1 MSRTQ
6 AFLWLMKWRGNI
18 WPIFVTDSKRQ
29 RQNQMFSTIRC
40 KLKWKLLSENAF
52 MPSIKSASDSQLAV
66 DFLNIYFKFVSL
78 FINFKKKKSFSNVCD
93 SKLLKVDYR
102 YRRRRRYEYV
112 RNITKPDRASSSLSG
127 W

>member
-6 AFLWLMKWRGNI
+6 AFLWLMKLRGNI

-78 FINFKKKKSFSNVCD
+78 FINFKKKKSFFERLRFKAFESW
-93 SKLLKVDYR
+93 L
-102 YRRRRRYEYV
+102 
-112 RNITKPDRASSSLSG
+112 
-127 W
+127 

>member
-6 AFLWLMKWRGNI
+6 AFLWLMKLRGNI

-40 KLKWKLLSENAF
+40 KLKWKLLSF

-78 FINFKKKKSFSNVCD
+78 FINFKKKIVFRTSAIQSFW
-93 SKLLKVDYR
+93 KLTIGIAEEDGMSMCVILQNPIELALR
-102 YRRRRRYEYV
+102 
-112 RNITKPDRASSSLSG
+112 
-127 W
+127 

>member
-78 FINFKKKKSFSNVCD
+78 FINFKKKIVFRTSAIQSFW
-93 SKLLKVDYR
+93 KLTIGIAEEDGMSMCVILQNPIELAPR
-102 YRRRRRYEYV
+102 
-112 RNITKPDRASSSLSG
+112 
-127 W
+127 

>member
-18 WPIFVTDSKRQ
+18 LPIFVTDSKRQ

-78 FINFKKKKSFSNVCD
+78 FINFKKKNRFSNVCD

-102 YRRRRRYEYV
+102 YRLRRRYEYV